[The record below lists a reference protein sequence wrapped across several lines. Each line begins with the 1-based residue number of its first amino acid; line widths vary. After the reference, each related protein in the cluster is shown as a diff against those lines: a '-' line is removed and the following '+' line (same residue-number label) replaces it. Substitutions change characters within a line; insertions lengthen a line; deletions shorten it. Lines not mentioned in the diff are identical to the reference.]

1 MKRLADRER
10 ASLCRRVVQ
19 QVRKTLGEDAC
30 RRRATALCL
39 CYEDLRT
46 CSWQAAGQ
54 QYRQGDI
61 GLPQDID
68 IIVRHGK
75 FGRLVHVVY
84 LRPLF
89 VPCASFVEANRHA
102 SKSYFALP
110 RSPSLRAFVDIV
122 DYVDGKQ
129 QKRFGSLLVEVAT
142 LHNHDLA

>member
-1 MKRLADRER
+1 M
-10 ASLCRRVVQ
+10 Q
-19 QVRKTLGEDAC
+19 QVRKTLGEDTC
-30 RRRATALCL
+30 KWRATVPCL
-39 CYEDLRT
+39 CYEDLRYLLLA
-46 CSWQAAGQ
+46 SSLSAVSP
-54 QYRQGDI
+54 RRH